1 MFAIPA
7 SNFVFHIHDLGNVGP
22 SFDFTVFFEIF
33 EDLVL
38 IFSPIFPFHWFS
50 LQIIIIIF
58 QFLSA
63 FQFLKELKL
72 DWITILYYVN
82 IFWWKA
88 WKGKWLKRILR
99 LILAWMK
106 VDVSEKLNFRL
117 NLLITS
123 KSKTK
128 KEKIRA
134 I

>member
-1 MFAIPA
+1 M
-7 SNFVFHIHDLGNVGP
+7 
-22 SFDFTVFFEIF
+22 
-33 EDLVL
+33 
-38 IFSPIFPFHWFS
+38 
-50 LQIIIIIF
+50 
-58 QFLSA
+58 
-63 FQFLKELKL
+63 